1 MSGVEATL
9 GVVSAGAGLISLGI
23 QLGESAMK
31 LKRIYHAA
39 RDAPAIIQMLLL
51 DLETMALALGQ
62 LENHRQHDN
71 HGEELLVRCISR
83 CQQCTQE
90 VRLVVEKLERSL
102 EKHFRLPGRLYSA
115 FKERDVKDLL
125 DDLERAKTSMH
136 IAYTMYIHAEQQR
149 RDREHQALLVGL
161 REQVLEGSATI
172 SQQLSVLVGPSIQLM
187 QIETSLIN
195 KTTINSRD
203 LSHSRDQDDGRQVSI
218 ARMTRRK
225 KDKPYFRTC
234 FRFPSWLSSRIWN
247 VALLSAQGRW
257 NFEIKTWRIV
267 PKDSLVF
274 RYCQS
279 GNLAGLQ
286 RLIGS
291 EQASALDITG
301 GSIDGYARPWSLLE
315 VSQDPIFV
323 TLLTRQMAANAGH
336 IEICR
341 FLLSLTVFP
350 SHDTVLSNALDLC
363 ALQSFRASPE
373 EMYKLFMEDPEF
385 CPDVADMAMGV
396 QPPWLTF
403 CPSLRCLDLVLS
415 HLGPEFLGLSAD
427 TKLDMALELE
437 FLEPAGFLEFI
448 GLQQYD
454 NSLVCLRSIDG
465 ESILHLVASYLNGAK
480 HRHCAWFHFG
490 VDLLR
495 HGADPHAVSNR
506 WILLDGFA
514 RTPLIH
520 LLRYDLYSNFTPAGL
535 VSVIRDWA
543 DMIRQAG
550 LNLSDYGR
558 NESKVW
564 ESLGVG
570 THLRYLDGVMSGSRG
585 IYIKRLIFGPNPQ
598 DWSVEFA
605 RCVVFSLRKLCPL
618 PGAYPGQA
626 LVPDS
631 ILWEPNEEEQHQ
643 GPWDIISRKTLLSST
658 VDMRVIGTRSR
669 QLFPNLI
676 DGTQDDHG
684 AASKAELCVLGREQR
699 ANLPYYG
706 EGKSH
711 IMHHDGVWRG
721 GWEISTYVL
730 SIRDGILV
738 TNLIGRTS

>member
-1 MSGVEATL
+1 MS
-9 GVVSAGAGLISLGI
+9 GLISLGI

-115 FKERDVKDLL
+115 FKERGVKDLL

-315 VSQDPIFV
+315 
-323 TLLTRQMAANAGH
+323 
-336 IEICR
+336 
-341 FLLSLTVFP
+341 
-350 SHDTVLSNALDLC
+350 
-363 ALQSFRASPE
+363 SFRASPE

-403 CPSLRCLDLVLS
+403 CPSPRCLDLVLS

-535 VSVIRDWA
+535 
-543 DMIRQAG
+543 
-550 LNLSDYGR
+550 
-558 NESKVW
+558 E
-564 ESLGVG
+564 
-570 THLRYLDGVMSGSRG
+570 
-585 IYIKRLIFGPNPQ
+585 
-598 DWSVEFA
+598 
-605 RCVVFSLRKLCPL
+605 
-618 PGAYPGQA
+618 
-626 LVPDS
+626 
-631 ILWEPNEEEQHQ
+631 
-643 GPWDIISRKTLLSST
+643 
-658 VDMRVIGTRSR
+658 
-669 QLFPNLI
+669 
-676 DGTQDDHG
+676 
-684 AASKAELCVLGREQR
+684 
-699 ANLPYYG
+699 
-706 EGKSH
+706 
-711 IMHHDGVWRG
+711 
-721 GWEISTYVL
+721 
-730 SIRDGILV
+730 
-738 TNLIGRTS
+738 